1 MAQFP
6 KVKYRTASPFPPI
19 PGVAEPTR
27 LILFVSHPY
36 LDGNCGQPL

>member
-6 KVKYRTASPFPPI
+6 KVKHRTASPFSPL

-27 LILFVSHPY
+27 LFLSLVT
-36 LDGNCGQPL
+36 QV